1 MSYEQGM
8 DDLEEYPI
16 GIRVRILAAQVKAS
30 ANLTTWVFLNK
41 GEMFFSTCVH
51 EKEFL
56 SFLKLGKCLDFLY
69 ESEKGWTRPV
79 ILSDPL
85 GMIWLAESGYV
96 QDEGKE
102 RNKERAEQA
111 EEGQGI
117 LTVIGPLFLSRTS
130 IRQIEETLRSSSYSI
145 RMRREMMR
153 TLAEVPVISMSAVN
167 QYAKILHYTLTSR
180 PIQTS
185 DFIYQDEATRRLTIG
200 EERESSVQYHSLE
213 RVVQDEKLILQ
224 AVKDGN
230 LDYRQIMEQGSN
242 YQPEISSN
250 TGDVLRDGK
259 NSVLIFTALCSR
271 AAMEGGLPV
280 AMAKEIE
287 MRYIT
292 EAEKCETITKLKSL
306 KNLMLDEFV
315 HKVRESKENP
325 MISKTTQQCCDYIRM
340 NVLRPLTVE
349 EIAKEM
355 GYTTYYFTKKFYK
368 EMGIKVT
375 DYIKQARIEYAKIAL
390 LTTKK
395 SIQEI
400 SDSLQFGTRN
410 YFSKVFHEIVGMTPA
425 AYREK
430 TGKELP
436 VYFKE

>member
-1 MSYEQGM
+1 MGYQEGM
-8 DDLEEYPI
+8 DDLEEYP
-16 GIRVRILAAQVKAS
+16 GGVRVRILAAQVKAS
-30 ANLTTWVFLNK
+30 ANLATWTFIN
-41 GEMFFSTCVH
+41 GGTMFFSTCVH

-69 ESEKGWTRPV
+69 EEKRIWERPV

-85 GMIWLAESGYV
+85 GMVWIAESAFEH
-96 QDEGKE
+96 DEEAKKDGETIGKE
-102 RNKERAEQA
+102 EDNF
-111 EEGQGI
+111 GMLI
-117 LTVIGPLFLSRTS
+117 VIGPLFLSHTS
-130 IRQIEETLRSSSYSI
+130 VKHIEESLRSSSYSVH
-145 RMRREMMR
+145 MRREMMR

-167 QYAKILHYTLTSR
+167 QYAKILHYTLTSQR
-180 PIQTS
+180 IQTS
-185 DFIYQDEATRRLTIG
+185 DFIFQNEATRLLTMG
-200 EERESSVQYHSLE
+200 EESEDSVQYQSLE

-242 YQPEISSN
+242 YQPEMPSN

-271 AAMEGGLPV
+271 AAIEGGLAV
-280 AMAKEIE
+280 KTAKEME
-287 MRYIT
+287 MRYISET
-292 EAEKCETITKLKSL
+292 ERCETVTKLKSL
-306 KNLMLDEFV
+306 KNMMLDDFV

-325 MISKTTQQCCDYIRM
+325 MISKTTQECCDYIRT

-430 TGKELP
+430 VGKEENL
-436 VYFKE
+436 

>member
-1 MSYEQGM
+1 MGYQEGM
-8 DDLEEYPI
+8 DDLEEYPV
-16 GIRVRILAAQVKAS
+16 GVRVRILAAQVKAS
-30 ANLTTWVFLNK
+30 ANLATWTFIN
-41 GEMFFSTCVH
+41 GGTMFFSTCVH

-69 ESEKGWTRPV
+69 EEKRIWERPV

-85 GMIWLAESGYV
+85 GMVWIAESAFEH
-96 QDEGKE
+96 DEEAKKDGETIGKE
-102 RNKERAEQA
+102 EDNF
-111 EEGQGI
+111 GMLI
-117 LTVIGPLFLSRTS
+117 VIGPLFLSHTS
-130 IRQIEETLRSSSYSI
+130 VKHIEESLRSSSYSVH
-145 RMRREMMR
+145 MRREMMR

-167 QYAKILHYTLTSR
+167 QYAKILHYTLTSQR
-180 PIQTS
+180 IQTS
-185 DFIYQDEATRRLTIG
+185 DFIFQNEATRLLTMG
-200 EERESSVQYHSLE
+200 EESEDSVQYQSLE

-242 YQPEISSN
+242 YQPEMPSN

-271 AAMEGGLPV
+271 AAIEGGLAV
-280 AMAKEIE
+280 KTAKEME
-287 MRYIT
+287 MRYISET
-292 EAEKCETITKLKSL
+292 ERCETVTKLKSL
-306 KNLMLDEFV
+306 KNMMLDDFV

-325 MISKTTQQCCDYIRM
+325 MISKTTQECCDYIRT

-410 YFSKVFHEIVGMTPA
+410 YFSKVFHEIVGMMPA

-430 TGKELP
+430 VGKEENL
-436 VYFKE
+436 

>member
-1 MSYEQGM
+1 MGYQEGM
-8 DDLEEYPI
+8 DDLEEYPV
-16 GIRVRILAAQVKAS
+16 GVRVRILAAQVKAS
-30 ANLTTWVFLNK
+30 ANLATWLFLGQ

-69 ESEKGWTRPV
+69 ESKEEWDRPV

-85 GMIWLAESGYV
+85 GMVWLAENAYV
-96 QDEGKE
+96 ENEGE
-102 RNKERAEQA
+102 TVQTEQTQK
-111 EEGQGI
+111 GRLLI
-117 LTVIGPLFLSRTS
+117 VIGPLFLGHTS
-130 IRQIEETLRSSSYSI
+130 VKHIEESLRSSSYSVH
-145 RMRREMMR
+145 MRREMMR

-167 QYAKILHYTLTSR
+167 QYAKIMHYTLTSQR
-180 PIQTS
+180 IQTS
-185 DFIYQDEATRRLTIG
+185 DFIFQNEATRLLTMG
-200 EERESSVQYHSLE
+200 EESEDSVQYQSLE

-242 YQPEISSN
+242 YQPEMPSN

-271 AAMEGGLPV
+271 AAIEGGLAV
-280 AMAKEIE
+280 KTAKEME
-287 MRYIT
+287 MRYISET
-292 EAEKCETITKLKSL
+292 ERCETVTKLKSL
-306 KNLMLDEFV
+306 KNMMLDDFV

-325 MISKTTQQCCDYIRM
+325 MISKTTQECCDYIRT

-430 TGKELP
+430 VGKEEN
-436 VYFKE
+436 V

>member
-1 MSYEQGM
+1 MGYQEGM
-8 DDLEEYPI
+8 DDLEEYPV
-16 GIRVRILAAQVKAS
+16 GVRVRILAAQVKAS
-30 ANLTTWVFLNK
+30 ANLATWTFIN
-41 GEMFFSTCVH
+41 GGTMFFSTCVH

-69 ESEKGWTRPV
+69 EEKRIWERPV

-85 GMIWLAESGYV
+85 GMVWIAESAFEH
-96 QDEGKE
+96 DEEAKKDGETIGKE
-102 RNKERAEQA
+102 EDNF
-111 EEGQGI
+111 GMLI
-117 LTVIGPLFLSRTS
+117 VIGPLFLSHTS
-130 IRQIEETLRSSSYSI
+130 VKHIEESLRSSSYSVH
-145 RMRREMMR
+145 MRREMMR

-167 QYAKILHYTLTSR
+167 QYAKILHYTLTSQR
-180 PIQTS
+180 IQTS
-185 DFIYQDEATRRLTIG
+185 DFIFQNEATRLLTMG
-200 EERESSVQYHSLE
+200 EESEDSIQYQSLE

-242 YQPEISSN
+242 YQPEMPSN

-271 AAMEGGLPV
+271 AAIEGGLAV
-280 AMAKEIE
+280 KTAKEME
-287 MRYIT
+287 MRYISET
-292 EAEKCETITKLKSL
+292 ERCETVTKLKSL
-306 KNLMLDEFV
+306 KNMMLDDFV

-325 MISKTTQQCCDYIRM
+325 MISKTTQECCDYIRT

-349 EIAKEM
+349 EIA
-355 GYTTYYFTKKFYK
+355 K

-430 TGKELP
+430 VGKEEN
-436 VYFKE
+436 V

>member
-1 MSYEQGM
+1 MGYQEGM
-8 DDLEEYPI
+8 DDLEEYPV
-16 GIRVRILAAQVKAS
+16 GVRVQILAAQVKAS
-30 ANLTTWVFLNK
+30 ANLATWTFIN
-41 GEMFFSTCVH
+41 GGTMFFSTCVH

-69 ESEKGWTRPV
+69 EEKRIWERPV

-85 GMIWLAESGYV
+85 GMVWIAESAFEH
-96 QDEGKE
+96 DEEAKKDGETIGKE
-102 RNKERAEQA
+102 EDNF
-111 EEGQGI
+111 GMLI
-117 LTVIGPLFLSRTS
+117 VIGPLFLSHTS
-130 IRQIEETLRSSSYSI
+130 VKHIEESLRSSSYSVH
-145 RMRREMMR
+145 MRREMMR

-167 QYAKILHYTLTSR
+167 QYAKILHYTLTSQR
-180 PIQTS
+180 IQTS
-185 DFIYQDEATRRLTIG
+185 DFIFQNEATRLLTMG
-200 EERESSVQYHSLE
+200 EESEDSVQYQSLE

-242 YQPEISSN
+242 YQPEMPSN
-250 TGDVLRDGK
+250 TGDVLWDGK

-271 AAMEGGLPV
+271 AAIEGGLAV
-280 AMAKEIE
+280 KTAKEME
-287 MRYIT
+287 MRYISET
-292 EAEKCETITKLKSL
+292 ERCETVTKLKSL
-306 KNLMLDEFV
+306 KNMMLDDFV

-325 MISKTTQQCCDYIRM
+325 MISKTTQECCDYIRT

-430 TGKELP
+430 VGKEEN
-436 VYFKE
+436 V